1 MATIIVQPGGARAGR
16 QRVNLTATA
25 HNRLMLLLILFMAI
39 TLLLVGRLGWIGIF
53 AGSGSGDGSLSGML
67 PARADIVDRN
77 GVPLARTMDAYSI
90 SVRPSRLIGDP
101 AELARKLHEI
111 FPDEPEAD
119 FYKKLTGRGWAYLRR
134 RALPEEV
141 AAVNAL
147 GEIGIEFP
155 REKERLY
162 PQRTLA
168 AHVLGFAP
176 NREGVGGMGVEAA
189 FNDRLIDPALRGQ
202 PFVMSIDS
210 RVQGALES
218 ELYAQ
223 MVSQNA
229 KGAGGIILDV
239 ESGEV
244 IAMASI
250 PVFDP
255 NKLANYAGKKCSE
268 SPLCNHM
275 VQARYELGSTF
286 KPLSI
291 GAAMDRGIVTS
302 MSQRYD
308 ATEPL
313 QVGRFRIKDDH
324 PLGRWINVPDTLVH
338 SSNIATARIADAMGA
353 EPLQHLFRNLQFD
366 QRAPIELNERAGT
379 LWPSSWGRITTMTV
393 SYGHGIAVTP
403 LHLASAYAA
412 LVNGGIWRPATLRKL
427 KPGEAPQGHRVF
439 SAATSARM
447 RQLLRLIVADG
458 TGRSADAKG
467 YRVGGKTG
475 SAEKPEEGRYNKSS
489 LVTTFAA
496 AFPMDNPRY
505 VVLAMMDEPRGNAQT
520 FFLRTAA
527 WTAAPVVKRVIERTG
542 PMLGVMPDERRDV
555 DLSDLTPLLYKE
567 KKDISE

>member
-16 QRVNLTATA
+16 QRVDLTAIA
-25 HNRLMLLLILFMAI
+25 HNRLMLLLILFLAI
-39 TLLLVGRLGWIGIF
+39 TSVLVLRLTWVGVFSHG
-53 AGSGSGDGSLSGML
+53 GSGADGLGGLL

-77 GVPLARTMDAYSI
+77 GVPLARTMDAYSVA
-90 SVRPSRLIGDP
+90 VRPSKLIGEP

-111 FPDEPEAD
+111 FPDEPEAA

-176 NREGVGGMGVEAA
+176 NADGHGGMGAEAA
-189 FNDRLIDPALRGQ
+189 FNPRLTDAARLGQ
-202 PFVMSIDS
+202 PFALSIDS

-223 MVSQNA
+223 LVQTRA
-229 KGAGGIILDV
+229 KGAGGIIMDANT
-239 ESGEV
+239 GEI

-255 NKLANYAGKKCSE
+255 NKLQNYAGKRCSE

-275 VQARYELGSTF
+275 VQARYELGSAF

-291 GAAMDRGIVTS
+291 AGAMDAGVVTS
-302 MSQRYD
+302 MSKRYD
-308 ATEPL
+308 ATAPL
-313 QVGRFRIKDDH
+313 PIGGFRIKDDH
-324 PLGRWINVPDTLVH
+324 PLGRWINVPEILVH
-338 SSNIATARIADAMGA
+338 SSNIGTARIADEMGA
-353 EPLQHLFRNLQFD
+353 ENLQKLFRSLDFD
-366 QRAPIELNERAGT
+366 QRAPIEFNERAAG
-379 LWPSSWGRITTMTV
+379 LWPSSWGRITSMTT

-403 LHLASAYAA
+403 LHLAAAYAA
-412 LVNGGIWRPATLRKL
+412 LVNGGIWRPATVRKL
-427 KPGEAPQGHRVF
+427 TPAEVPEGRRVF

-447 RQLLRLIVADG
+447 RQLLRMIVAAG

-467 YRVGGKTG
+467 FRVGGKTG
-475 SAEKPEEGRYNKSS
+475 SAEKPQEGRYNKTS
-489 LVTTFAA
+489 LVTTFAS

-505 VVLAMMDEPRGNAQT
+505 VVIAIMDEATGQYG
-520 FFLRTAA
+520 LRTAA
-527 WTAAPVVKRVIERTG
+527 WTAAPVVKRVVERVG
-542 PMLGVMPDERRDV
+542 PMLGVMPDEQRDV
-555 DLSDLTPLLYKE
+555 DISDLMPLLHGDTEKE
-567 KKDISE
+567 

>member
-1 MATIIVQPGGARAGR
+1 MATIIVQPGGERAGR
-16 QRVNLTATA
+16 QRVNLTAMA
-25 HNRLMLLLILFMAI
+25 HNRLMLLLILFLAI
-39 TLLLVGRLGWIGIF
+39 TTILIGRLAWVGIF
-53 AGSGSGDGSLSGML
+53 AHGSAGDGTLSPFL

-77 GVPLARTMDAYSI
+77 GVPLARTMDAYSVA
-90 SVRPSRLIGDP
+90 VRPSKLIGEP

-111 FPDEPEAD
+111 FPDEPEAT

-176 NREGVGGMGVEAA
+176 DAEGVGGMGVEAA
-189 FNDRLIDPALRGQ
+189 FNDRLTQVAQRGK
-202 PFVMSIDS
+202 PFAVSIDS

-223 MVSQNA
+223 LVQTRA
-229 KGAGGIILDV
+229 KGAGGIILDANT
-239 ESGEV
+239 GEV

-255 NKLANYAGKKCSE
+255 NKLQNYAGKSCSE

-275 VQARYELGSTF
+275 VQARYELGSSF

-291 GAAMDRGIVTS
+291 AAAMDAGVVTS
-302 MSQRYD
+302 MSKRYD
-308 ATEPL
+308 ATAPL
-313 QVGRFRIKDDH
+313 AVAGFHIRDDH
-324 PLGRWINVPDTLVH
+324 SMGRWINVPEILVH
-338 SSNIATARIADAMGA
+338 SSNIGTARIADEMGA
-353 EPLQHLFRNLQFD
+353 EPLQKMFRSLDFD
-366 QRAPIELNERAGT
+366 QRAPIEFNERAKGI
-379 LWPSSWGRITTMTV
+379 WPSSWGRITSMTTA
-393 SYGHGIAVTP
+393 YGHGIAVTP
-403 LHLASAYAA
+403 LHLAAAYAA
-412 LVNGGIWRPATLRKL
+412 LVNGGIWRPATVRKL
-427 KPGEAPQGHRVF
+427 RPDEVPEGRRVF

-447 RQLLRLIVADG
+447 RQLLRMIVSAG

-467 YRVGGKTG
+467 FRVGGKTG
-475 SAEKPEEGRYNKSS
+475 SAEKPQQGRYNKTS
-489 LVTTFAA
+489 LVTTFAS

-505 VVLAMMDEPRGNAQT
+505 VVIAIMDEATGQYG
-520 FFLRTAA
+520 LRTAA

-542 PMLGVMPDERRDV
+542 PMLGVMPDESRDV
-555 DLSDLTPLLYKE
+555 DISDLMPLLHGDKE
-567 KKDISE
+567 KE

>member
-1 MATIIVQPGGARAGR
+1 MATIIVQPGGARAGK
-16 QRVNLTATA
+16 QRVDLTAVA
-25 HNRLMLLLILFMAI
+25 HNRLMLLLILFMGI
-39 TLLLVGRLGWIGIF
+39 TAVVILRLMWVGVF
-53 AGSGSGDGSLSGML
+53 ASAGTDADGASGLL

-90 SVRPSRLIGDP
+90 AVRPSKLIGEP

-111 FPDEPEAD
+111 FPDEAEAT
-119 FYKKLTGRGWAYLRR
+119 FYKKLTGKGWAYLRR

-176 NREGVGGMGVEAA
+176 NADAQGGMGVEAA
-189 FNDRLIDPALRGQ
+189 FNDRLTDPALRGQ
-202 PFVMSIDS
+202 PFAISIDS

-223 MVSQNA
+223 MVAQNA
-229 KGAGGIILDV
+229 KGAGGIIMDAN
-239 ESGEV
+239 SGEV

-255 NKLANYAGKKCSE
+255 NKLQNYAGKNCSE
-268 SPLCNHM
+268 SPLCNQM

-291 GAAMDRGIVTS
+291 AAAMDRGIVTS
-302 MSQRYD
+302 MAHRYD
-308 ATEPL
+308 ATAPL
-313 QVGRFRIKDDH
+313 AVAGFRIKDDH
-324 PLGRWINVPDTLVH
+324 PLGRWINVPEILVH
-338 SSNIATARIADAMGA
+338 SSNIGTARIADELGA
-353 EPLQHLFRNLQFD
+353 APMQQLFRNLQFD
-366 QRAPIELNERAGT
+366 QRAPIEFHERAKS
-379 LWPSSWGRITTMTV
+379 LWPYNWGRITTMTV

-403 LHLASAYAA
+403 LHLATAYAA
-412 LVNGGIWRPATLRKL
+412 LVNGGIWRPATMRKL
-427 KPGEAPQGHRVF
+427 HANEVPEGHRVF

-447 RQLLRLIVADG
+447 RQLLRMIVAAG

-467 YRVGGKTG
+467 FRVGGKTG

-489 LVTTFAA
+489 LVTTFAS

-505 VVLAMMDEPRGNAQT
+505 VVLTMMDEPKGNAQT
-520 FFLRTAA
+520 FGLRTAA
-527 WTAAPVVKRVIERTG
+527 WTAAPVVKRVVERVG
-542 PMLGVMPDERRDV
+542 PMLGVLPDERRDV
-555 DLSDLTPLLYKE
+555 DISDLMPLLGQD
-567 KKDISE
+567 KKGH

>member
-1 MATIIVQPGGARAGR
+1 MATIIVQPGGARAGK
-16 QRVNLTATA
+16 QRVDLTAIA

-39 TLLLVGRLGWIGIF
+39 TAVVILRLTWVGIF
-53 AGSGSGDGSLSGML
+53 AHGTSGGGDASGLI

-90 SVRPSRLIGDP
+90 AVRPSKLIGEP

-111 FPDEPEAD
+111 FPDEPEAA
-119 FYKKLTGRGWAYLRR
+119 FYKKLTGKGWAYLRR

-147 GEIGIEFP
+147 GEG
-155 REKERLY
+155 
-162 PQRTLA
+162 T
-168 AHVLGFAP
+168 
-176 NREGVGGMGVEAA
+176 GGMGVEAA
-189 FNDRLIDPALRGQ
+189 FNDRLTDPALRGQ
-202 PFVMSIDS
+202 PFAISIDS

-229 KGAGGIILDV
+229 KGAGGVIMDANT
-239 ESGEV
+239 GEV

-255 NKLANYAGKKCSE
+255 NKLQNYAGKNCSE
-268 SPLCNHM
+268 SPLCNQI

-291 GAAMDRGIVTS
+291 AEAMDRGVVTS
-302 MSQRYD
+302 MAKRYD
-308 ATEPL
+308 ATAPL
-313 QVGRFRIKDDH
+313 AVAGFHIKDDH
-324 PLGRWINVPDTLVH
+324 SLGRWINVPEILVH
-338 SSNIATARIADAMGA
+338 SSNIGTARIADEMGA
-353 EPLQHLFRNLQFD
+353 APMQQLFRNLQFD
-366 QRAPIELNERAGT
+366 QRAPIELKERAKS
-379 LWPSSWGRITTMTV
+379 LWPYNWGRITTMTV

-403 LHLASAYAA
+403 LHLAAAYAA

-427 KPGEAPQGHRVF
+427 HANEVPEGHRVF

-447 RQLLRLIVADG
+447 RQLLRMIVAAG

-467 YRVGGKTG
+467 FRVGGKTG

-489 LVTTFAA
+489 LVTTFAS

-505 VVLAMMDEPRGNAQT
+505 VVLAMMDEPKGNAQT
-520 FFLRTAA
+520 FGLRTAA
-527 WTAAPVVKRVIERTG
+527 WTAAPVVKRVVERTG
-542 PMLGVMPDERRDV
+542 PMLGVLPDERRDV
-555 DLSDLTPLLYKE
+555 DISDLMPLLGQEKE
-567 KKDISE
+567 KH

>member
-1 MATIIVQPGGARAGR
+1 MATIIVQPGGARAGK
-16 QRVNLTATA
+16 QRVNLTAVA
-25 HNRLMLLLILFMAI
+25 HNRLMLLLILFLGVTAVLI
-39 TLLLVGRLGWIGIF
+39 LRLSWVGIF
-53 AGSGSGDGSLSGML
+53 ASSGRGDDDVSGLL

-90 SVRPSRLIGDP
+90 AVRPSKLIGDP
-101 AELARKLHEI
+101 AELARKLNEI
-111 FPDEPEAD
+111 FPDEPQAA
-119 FYKKLTGRGWAYLRR
+119 FYKKLTGKGWAYLRR

-162 PQRTLA
+162 PQRSLA

-176 NREGVGGMGVEAA
+176 NRDGVGGMGVEAA

-202 PFVMSIDS
+202 PFAISIDS

-223 MVSQNA
+223 MVAQNA
-229 KGAGGIILDV
+229 KGAGGVIMDANT
-239 ESGEV
+239 GEV

-268 SPLCNHM
+268 SPLCNHI

-291 GAAMDRGIVTS
+291 AAAMDHGVVTS
-302 MSQRYD
+302 MAKRYD
-308 ATEPL
+308 ATAPL
-313 QVGRFRIKDDH
+313 AVAGFRIKDDH
-324 PLGRWINVPDTLVH
+324 ALGRWINVPQILVH
-338 SSNIATARIADAMGA
+338 SSNIGTARIADEMGA
-353 EPLQHLFRNLQFD
+353 APMQQLFRNLQFD
-366 QRAPIELNERAGT
+366 QRAPIELKERAKS
-379 LWPSSWGRITTMTV
+379 LWPTNWGRITTMTV

-427 KPGEAPQGHRVF
+427 HANEVPEGHRVF

-447 RQLLRLIVADG
+447 RQLLRMIVAAG

-467 YRVGGKTG
+467 FRVGGKTG

-505 VVLAMMDEPRGNAQT
+505 VVLTMMDEPKGNAQT
-520 FFLRTAA
+520 FGLRTAA

-542 PMLGVMPDERRDV
+542 PMLGVLPDERRDV
-555 DLSDLTPLLYKE
+555 DISDLMPLLGKE
-567 KKDISE
+567 DH

>member
-1 MATIIVQPGGARAGR
+1 MATIIVQPGGARAGK
-16 QRVNLTATA
+16 QRVDLTAVA

-39 TLLLVGRLGWIGIF
+39 TAVVILRLTWVGIF
-53 AGSGSGDGSLSGML
+53 AHGASGDGAVSGLL

-90 SVRPSRLIGDP
+90 AVRPSKLIGEP

-111 FPDEPEAD
+111 FPDEPEAA
-119 FYKKLTGRGWAYLRR
+119 FYKKLTGKGWAYLRR

-162 PQRTLA
+162 PQRSLA

-176 NREGVGGMGVEAA
+176 NADGQGGMGVEAA
-189 FNDRLIDPALRGQ
+189 FNDRLTDPALRGQ
-202 PFVMSIDS
+202 PFAISIDS

-223 MVSQNA
+223 MVAQNA
-229 KGAGGIILDV
+229 RGAGGIIMDANT
-239 ESGEV
+239 GEV

-255 NKLANYAGKKCSE
+255 NKLQNYAGKNCSE

-291 GAAMDRGIVTS
+291 AEAMNRGVVTS
-302 MSQRYD
+302 MGKRYD
-308 ATEPL
+308 ATAPL
-313 QVGRFRIKDDH
+313 AVAGFKIKDDH
-324 PLGRWINVPDTLVH
+324 ALGRWLNVPEILVH
-338 SSNIATARIADAMGA
+338 SSNIGTARIADEMGA
-353 EPLQHLFRNLQFD
+353 APMQQLFRNLQFD
-366 QRAPIELNERAGT
+366 QRAPIELKERAKSI
-379 LWPSSWGRITTMTV
+379 WPYNWGRITTMTV

-403 LHLASAYAA
+403 LHLATAYAA

-427 KPGEAPQGHRVF
+427 HTNEVPEGHRVF

-447 RQLLRLIVADG
+447 RQLLRMIVAAG

-467 YRVGGKTG
+467 FRVGGKTG

-489 LVTTFAA
+489 LVTTFAS

-505 VVLAMMDEPRGNAQT
+505 VVLTMMDEPKGNAQT
-520 FFLRTAA
+520 FGLRTAA
-527 WTAAPVVKRVIERTG
+527 WTAAPVVKRVIERTA
-542 PMLGVMPDERRDV
+542 PMLGVLPDERRDV
-555 DLSDLTPLLYKE
+555 DISDLMPLLGQD
-567 KKDISE
+567 KDKD

>member
-1 MATIIVQPGGARAGR
+1 MATIIVQPGGPRAGR
-16 QRVNLTATA
+16 QRVNLTAMA
-25 HNRLMLLLILFMAI
+25 HNRLMLLLILFLAI
-39 TLLLVGRLGWIGIF
+39 TAILIGRLFWVGVF
-53 AGSGSGDGSLSGML
+53 AHGTGGDGPLGPFV

-77 GVPLARTMDAYSI
+77 GVPLARTMDAYSV
-90 SVRPSRLIGDP
+90 SVRPSKLIGEP

-111 FPDEPEAD
+111 FPDEAEAT
-119 FYKKLTGRGWAYLRR
+119 FYKKLTGKGWAYLRR
-134 RALPEEV
+134 RALPEQV

-176 NREGVGGMGVEAA
+176 NSKGVGGMGAEAA
-189 FNDRLIDPALRGQ
+189 FNDRLIDPALRGK
-202 PFVMSIDS
+202 PFALSIDS

-218 ELYAQ
+218 ELYTQ
-223 MVSQNA
+223 LVQTRA

-239 ESGEV
+239 NTGEV

-255 NKLANYAGKKCSE
+255 NKLQNYAGKRCSE

-275 VQARYELGSTF
+275 VQARYELGSAF

-291 GAAMDRGIVTS
+291 AAAMDAGVVTS
-302 MSQRYD
+302 MSKRYD
-308 ATEPL
+308 ATAPL
-313 QVGRFRIKDDH
+313 AVAGFRIKDDH
-324 PLGRWINVPDTLVH
+324 SLGRWINVPEILVH
-338 SSNIATARIADAMGA
+338 SSNIGTARIADEMGA
-353 EPLQHLFRNLQFD
+353 EPLQKLFRSLDFD
-366 QRAPIELNERAGT
+366 QRAPIEFNERAGG
-379 LWPSSWGRITTMTV
+379 LWPSSWGRITSMTV

-403 LHLASAYAA
+403 LHLATAYAA
-412 LVNGGIWRPATLRKL
+412 LVNGGMWRPATVRKL
-427 KPGEAPQGHRVF
+427 RPQDVPQGRRVF

-447 RQLLRLIVADG
+447 RQLLRMIVSAG

-467 YRVGGKTG
+467 FRVGGKTG
-475 SAEKPEEGRYNKSS
+475 SAEKPQEGRYNKTS
-489 LVTTFAA
+489 LVTTFAS

-505 VVLAMMDEPRGNAQT
+505 VVVAIMDEATGQ
-520 FFLRTAA
+520 FGLRTAA
-527 WTAAPVVKRVIERTG
+527 WTAAPVVKRVVERTG

-555 DLSDLTPLLYKE
+555 DISDLMPLLHGEKE
-567 KKDISE
+567 KE

>member
-1 MATIIVQPGGARAGR
+1 MATIIVQPGGARAGK
-16 QRVNLTATA
+16 QRVDLTAIA
-25 HNRLMLLLILFMAI
+25 HNRLMLLLILFMGI
-39 TLLLVGRLGWIGIF
+39 TAVVILRLTWVGIF
-53 AGSGSGDGSLSGML
+53 ANSGGGSDDAAGLM

-90 SVRPSRLIGDP
+90 AVRPSKLIGEP

-111 FPDEPEAD
+111 FPDEAEAV

-162 PQRTLA
+162 PQRSLA

-176 NREGVGGMGVEAA
+176 NADGVGGMGVEAA
-189 FNDRLIDPALRGQ
+189 FNDRLTDPALRGQ
-202 PFVMSIDS
+202 PFALSIDS

-229 KGAGGIILDV
+229 KGAGGIILDAN
-239 ESGEV
+239 SGEV

-255 NKLANYAGKKCSE
+255 NKLQNYAGKTCSE
-268 SPLCNHM
+268 SPLCNHI

-291 GAAMDRGIVTS
+291 AAAMDRGVVTS
-302 MSQRYD
+302 MAKRYD
-308 ATEPL
+308 ATAPL
-313 QVGRFRIKDDH
+313 AVAGFHIKDDH
-324 PLGRWINVPDTLVH
+324 SLGRWINVPEILVH
-338 SSNIATARIADAMGA
+338 SSNIGTARIADELGA
-353 EPLQHLFRNLQFD
+353 APMQQLFRNLQFD
-366 QRAPIELNERAGT
+366 QRAPIELKERAKS
-379 LWPSSWGRITTMTV
+379 LWPYNWGRITTMTV

-427 KPGEAPQGHRVF
+427 HANEVPEGHRVF

-447 RQLLRLIVADG
+447 RQLLRMIVAAG

-467 YRVGGKTG
+467 FRVGGKTG

-489 LVTTFAA
+489 LVTTFAS

-505 VVLAMMDEPRGNAQT
+505 VVLAMMDEPKGNAET
-520 FFLRTAA
+520 FGLRTAA
-527 WTAAPVVKRVIERTG
+527 WTAAPVVKRVVERTG
-542 PMLGVMPDERRDV
+542 PMLGVLPDERRDV
-555 DLSDLTPLLYKE
+555 DISDLMPLLGQDKE
-567 KKDISE
+567 KH

>member
-1 MATIIVQPGGARAGR
+1 MATIIVQPGGARAGK
-16 QRVNLTATA
+16 QRVDLTAVA

-39 TLLLVGRLGWIGIF
+39 TAVVILRLTWVGIF
-53 AGSGSGDGSLSGML
+53 AHGASGDGAVSGLL

-90 SVRPSRLIGDP
+90 AVRPSKLIGEP

-111 FPDEPEAD
+111 FPDEPEAA
-119 FYKKLTGRGWAYLRR
+119 FYKKLTGKGWAYLRR

-162 PQRTLA
+162 PQRSLA

-176 NREGVGGMGVEAA
+176 NADGQGGMGVEAA
-189 FNDRLIDPALRGQ
+189 FNDRLTDPALRGQ
-202 PFVMSIDS
+202 PFAISIDS

-223 MVSQNA
+223 MVAQNA
-229 KGAGGIILDV
+229 KGAGGIIMDV
-239 ESGEV
+239 NTGEV

-255 NKLANYAGKKCSE
+255 NKLQNYAGKKCSE

-291 GAAMDRGIVTS
+291 GEAMDRGVVTS
-302 MSQRYD
+302 MAKRYD
-308 ATEPL
+308 ATAPL
-313 QVGRFRIKDDH
+313 AVAGFKIKDDH
-324 PLGRWINVPDTLVH
+324 ALGRWINVPEILVH
-338 SSNIATARIADAMGA
+338 SSNIGTARIADEMGA
-353 EPLQHLFRNLQFD
+353 APMQQLFRNLQFD
-366 QRAPIELNERAGT
+366 QRAPIELKERAKSI
-379 LWPSSWGRITTMTV
+379 WPYNWGRITTMTV

-403 LHLASAYAA
+403 LHLAAAYAA

-427 KPGEAPQGHRVF
+427 HANEVPEGHRVF

-447 RQLLRLIVADG
+447 RQLLRMIVAAG

-467 YRVGGKTG
+467 FRVGGKTG

-489 LVTTFAA
+489 LVTTFAS

-505 VVLAMMDEPRGNAQT
+505 VVLTMMDEPKGNTQT
-520 FFLRTAA
+520 FGLRTAA
-527 WTAAPVVKRVIERTG
+527 WTAAPVVKRVVERVG
-542 PMLGVMPDERRDV
+542 PMLGVLPDERRDV
-555 DLSDLTPLLYKE
+555 DISDLMPLLGKE
-567 KKDISE
+567 DH

>member
-16 QRVNLTATA
+16 QRVSLTAIA
-25 HNRLMLLLILFMAI
+25 HNRLMLLLILFMAV
-39 TLLLVGRLGWIGIF
+39 TGLLIGRMLWIGIF
-53 AGSGSGDGSLSGML
+53 TAGATGDDALGIFL

-77 GVPLARTMDAYSI
+77 GVPLARTMEAYSVA
-90 SVRPSRLIGDP
+90 VRPSKLIGQP

-111 FPDEPEAD
+111 FPDEAEAA

-176 NREGVGGMGVEAA
+176 DANGVGGMGVESA
-189 FNDRLIDPALRGQ
+189 FNDQLIDPATRGK
-202 PFVMSIDS
+202 PFALSIDA

-223 MVSQNA
+223 LVAQSA
-229 KGAGGIILDV
+229 KGAGGIILDANT
-239 ESGEV
+239 GEV
-244 IAMASI
+244 VAMASI

-255 NKLANYAGKKCSE
+255 NKLQNYAGKSCGE

-275 VQARYELGSTF
+275 VQARYELGSAF

-291 GAAMDRGIVTS
+291 AAAMDSGVVTS
-302 MSQRYD
+302 MAKRYD
-308 ATEPL
+308 ATAPL
-313 QVGRFRIKDDH
+313 AVAGFRIKDDH
-324 PLGRWINVPDTLVH
+324 ALGRWVNVPEILVH
-338 SSNIATARIADAMGA
+338 SSNIGTARIADEMGA
-353 EPLQHLFRNLQFD
+353 APLQKLFRALDFD
-366 QRAPIELNERAGT
+366 QRAPIELKERAGT
-379 LWPSSWGRITTMTV
+379 LWPANWGRITTMTV

-412 LVNGGIWRPATLRKL
+412 LVNGGTWRPATLRKL
-427 KPGEAPQGHRVF
+427 RAEDVPEGRRVF

-447 RQLLRLIVADG
+447 RQLLRMIVSEG

-467 YRVGGKTG
+467 FRIGGKTG
-475 SAEKPEEGRYNKSS
+475 SAEKPEAGRYNKSS
-489 LVTTFAA
+489 LVTTFAS

-505 VVLAMMDEPRGNAQT
+505 VVVVIMDEATGA
-520 FFLRTAA
+520 FGLRTAA
-527 WTAAPVVKRVIERTG
+527 WTASPVVKRVVERVG

-555 DLSDLTPLLYKE
+555 DISDLMPLLWKPKGE
-567 KKDISE
+567 SE

>member
-1 MATIIVQPGGARAGR
+1 MATIIVQPGGARAGK
-16 QRVNLTATA
+16 QRIDLTAVA
-25 HNRLMLLLILFMAI
+25 HNRLMLLLILFLCV
-39 TLLLVGRLGWIGIF
+39 TGLLILRLAWVGIF
-53 AGSGSGDGSLSGML
+53 SGSGGDGVGGSGLL

-77 GVPLARTMDAYSI
+77 GVPLARTMDAYSVA
-90 SVRPSRLIGDP
+90 VRPSKLIGEP
-101 AELARKLHEI
+101 GELARKLHEI
-111 FPDEPEAD
+111 FPDESEAL
-119 FYKKLTGRGWAYLRR
+119 FYKKLTGKGWAYLRR

-141 AAVNAL
+141 AAVNGL

-162 PQRTLA
+162 PQRSLA

-176 NREGVGGMGVEAA
+176 NAEGDGGMGVESA
-189 FNDRLIDPALRGQ
+189 FNDRLTDPALRGQ
-202 PFVMSIDS
+202 PFAISIDS

-223 MVSQNA
+223 MVAQNA
-229 KGAGGIILDV
+229 KGAGGVILDANT
-239 ESGEV
+239 GEV

-255 NKLANYAGKKCSE
+255 NKLANYAGKTCSQ
-268 SPLCNHM
+268 SPLCNQI

-291 GAAMDRGIVTS
+291 GAAMDRGVVTS
-302 MSQRYD
+302 MGKRYD
-308 ATEPL
+308 ATAPL
-313 QVGRFRIKDDH
+313 AVAGFRIKDDH
-324 PLGRWINVPDTLVH
+324 ALGRWLNVPEILVH
-338 SSNIATARIADAMGA
+338 SSNIGTARIADEMGA
-353 EPLQHLFRNLQFD
+353 ASMQQLFRNLQFD
-366 QRAPIELNERAGT
+366 QRAPIELKERAKS
-379 LWPSSWGRITTMTV
+379 LWPTNWGRITTMTV

-427 KPGEAPQGHRVF
+427 HANEVPEGHRVF

-447 RQLLRLIVADG
+447 RQLLRMIVAAG

-467 YRVGGKTG
+467 FRVGGKTG

-489 LVTTFAA
+489 LVTTFAS

-505 VVLAMMDEPRGNAQT
+505 VVLTMMDEPKGNAQT
-520 FFLRTAA
+520 FGLRTAA
-527 WTAAPVVKRVIERTG
+527 WTAAPVVKRVVERVG
-542 PMLGVMPDERRDV
+542 PMLGVLPDERRDV
-555 DLSDLTPLLYKE
+555 DISDLMPLLGKE
-567 KKDISE
+567 DH

>member
-1 MATIIVQPGGARAGR
+1 MATIIVQPGGARAGK
-16 QRVNLTATA
+16 QRVDLTAIA
-25 HNRLMLLLILFMAI
+25 HNRLMLLLILFMGI
-39 TLLLVGRLGWIGIF
+39 TAVVILRLTWVGIF
-53 AGSGSGDGSLSGML
+53 ANSGGGSDGAAGLM

-90 SVRPSRLIGDP
+90 AVRPSKLIGEP

-111 FPDEPEAD
+111 FPDEAEAV

-162 PQRTLA
+162 PQRSLA

-176 NREGVGGMGVEAA
+176 NADGVGGMGVEAA
-189 FNDRLIDPALRGQ
+189 FNDRLTDPALRGQ
-202 PFVMSIDS
+202 PFALSIDS

-229 KGAGGIILDV
+229 KGAGGIILDAN
-239 ESGEV
+239 SGEV

-255 NKLANYAGKKCSE
+255 NKLQNYAGKTCSE
-268 SPLCNHM
+268 SPLCNHI

-291 GAAMDRGIVTS
+291 AAAMDRGVVTS
-302 MSQRYD
+302 MAKRYD
-308 ATEPL
+308 ATAPL
-313 QVGRFRIKDDH
+313 AVAGFHIKDDH
-324 PLGRWINVPDTLVH
+324 SLGRWINVPEILVH
-338 SSNIATARIADAMGA
+338 SSNIGTARIADELGA
-353 EPLQHLFRNLQFD
+353 APMQQLFRNLQFD
-366 QRAPIELNERAGT
+366 QRAPIELKERAKS
-379 LWPSSWGRITTMTV
+379 LWPYNWGRITTMTV

-427 KPGEAPQGHRVF
+427 HANEVPEGHRVF

-447 RQLLRLIVADG
+447 RQLLRMIVAAG

-467 YRVGGKTG
+467 FRVGGKTG

-489 LVTTFAA
+489 LVTTFAS

-505 VVLAMMDEPRGNAQT
+505 VVLAMMDEPKGNAQT
-520 FFLRTAA
+520 FGLRTAA
-527 WTAAPVVKRVIERTG
+527 WTAAPVVKRVVERTG
-542 PMLGVMPDERRDV
+542 PMLGVLPDERRDV
-555 DLSDLTPLLYKE
+555 DISDLMPLLGKE
-567 KKDISE
+567 DH

>member
-1 MATIIVQPGGARAGR
+1 MATIIVQPGGPRASK
-16 QRVNLTATA
+16 QRVDLTAIA

-39 TLLLVGRLGWIGIF
+39 TAVVILRLTWVGIF
-53 AGSGSGDGSLSGML
+53 AHGADGGDGVLGL
-67 PARADIVDRN
+67 IPARADIVDRN

-90 SVRPSRLIGDP
+90 AVRPSKLIGEP

-111 FPDEPEAD
+111 FPDESEAA

-162 PQRTLA
+162 PQRSLA

-176 NREGVGGMGVEAA
+176 NAEGTGGMGVEAA
-189 FNDRLIDPALRGQ
+189 FNDRLTNPSLRSQ
-202 PFVMSIDS
+202 PFAISIDS

-229 KGAGGIILDV
+229 KGAGGIIMDANT
-239 ESGEV
+239 GEV

-255 NKLANYAGKKCSE
+255 NKLQNYAGKTCSQ
-268 SPLCNHM
+268 SPLCNQI

-291 GAAMDRGIVTS
+291 AEAMDRGVVTS
-302 MSQRYD
+302 MAKRYD
-308 ATEPL
+308 ATAPL
-313 QVGRFRIKDDH
+313 AVAGFRIKDDH
-324 PLGRWINVPDTLVH
+324 ALGRWVNVPEILVH
-338 SSNIATARIADAMGA
+338 SSNIGTARIADEMGA
-353 EPLQHLFRNLQFD
+353 APMQQLFRNLQFD
-366 QRAPIELNERAGT
+366 QRAPIELNERAKS
-379 LWPSSWGRITTMTV
+379 LWPYNWGRITTMTV

-403 LHLASAYAA
+403 LHLAAAYAA

-427 KPGEAPQGHRVF
+427 HANEVPEGHRVF

-447 RQLLRLIVADG
+447 RQLLRMIVAAG

-467 YRVGGKTG
+467 FRVGGKTG

-489 LVTTFAA
+489 LVTTFAS

-505 VVLAMMDEPRGNAQT
+505 VVLAMMDEPKGNAQT
-520 FFLRTAA
+520 FGLRTAA
-527 WTAAPVVKRVIERTG
+527 WTAAPVVKRVVERAG
-542 PMLGVMPDERRDV
+542 PMLGVLPDERRDV
-555 DLSDLTPLLYKE
+555 DISDLMPLLGQDKE
-567 KKDISE
+567 KH

>member
-1 MATIIVQPGGARAGR
+1 MATIIVQPGGARAGK
-16 QRVNLTATA
+16 QRVDLTAVA

-39 TLLLVGRLGWIGIF
+39 TAVVILRLTWVGIF
-53 AGSGSGDGSLSGML
+53 AHGASGNGDASGFL

-90 SVRPSRLIGDP
+90 AVRPSKLIGEP

-111 FPDEPEAD
+111 FPDEPEAA
-119 FYKKLTGRGWAYLRR
+119 FYKKLTGKGWAYLRR

-162 PQRTLA
+162 PQRSLA

-176 NREGVGGMGVEAA
+176 NADGQGGMGVEAA
-189 FNDRLIDPALRGQ
+189 FNERLTDSALRGQ
-202 PFVMSIDS
+202 PFAISIDS

-223 MVSQNA
+223 MVAQNA
-229 KGAGGIILDV
+229 KGAGGIIIDANT
-239 ESGEV
+239 GEL

-255 NKLANYAGKKCSE
+255 NKLQNYAGKKCSE

-291 GAAMDRGIVTS
+291 AAAMDRGVVTS
-302 MSQRYD
+302 MAKRYD
-308 ATEPL
+308 ATAPL
-313 QVGRFRIKDDH
+313 AVAGFRIKDDH
-324 PLGRWINVPDTLVH
+324 SLGRWINVPEILVH
-338 SSNIATARIADAMGA
+338 SSNIGTARIADEMGA
-353 EPLQHLFRNLQFD
+353 APMQELFRNLQFD
-366 QRAPIELNERAGT
+366 QRAPIELKERAKS
-379 LWPSSWGRITTMTV
+379 LWPYNWGRITTMTV

-403 LHLASAYAA
+403 LHLATAYAA

-427 KPGEAPQGHRVF
+427 HANEVPEGHRVF

-447 RQLLRLIVADG
+447 RQLLRMIVAAG

-467 YRVGGKTG
+467 FRVGGKTG

-489 LVTTFAA
+489 LVTTFAS

-505 VVLAMMDEPRGNAQT
+505 VVLTMMDEPKGNAQT
-520 FFLRTAA
+520 FGLRTAA
-527 WTAAPVVKRVIERTG
+527 WTAAPVVKRVVERTA
-542 PMLGVMPDERRDV
+542 PMLGVLPDERRDV
-555 DLSDLTPLLYKE
+555 DISDLMPLLGQKE
-567 KKDISE
+567 KH

>member
-1 MATIIVQPGGARAGR
+1 MATIIVQPGGERAGR
-16 QRVNLTATA
+16 QRVNLTAMA
-25 HNRLMLLLILFMAI
+25 HNRLMLLLILFLAI
-39 TLLLVGRLGWIGIF
+39 TTILIGRLAWVGIF
-53 AGSGSGDGSLSGML
+53 AHGSAGDGTLSPFL

-77 GVPLARTMDAYSI
+77 GVPLARTMDAYSVA
-90 SVRPSRLIGDP
+90 VRPSKLIGEP

-111 FPDEPEAD
+111 FPDEPEAT

-176 NREGVGGMGVEAA
+176 DAEGVGGMGVEAA
-189 FNDRLIDPALRGQ
+189 FNDRLTQVAQRGK
-202 PFVMSIDS
+202 PFAVSIDS

-223 MVSQNA
+223 LVQTRA
-229 KGAGGIILDV
+229 KGAGGIILDANT
-239 ESGEV
+239 GEV

-255 NKLANYAGKKCSE
+255 NKLQNYAGKSCSE

-275 VQARYELGSTF
+275 VQARYELGSSF

-291 GAAMDRGIVTS
+291 AAAMDAGVVTS
-302 MSQRYD
+302 MSKRYD
-308 ATEPL
+308 ATAPL
-313 QVGRFRIKDDH
+313 AVAGFRIRDDH
-324 PLGRWINVPDTLVH
+324 SMGRWINVPEILVH
-338 SSNIATARIADAMGA
+338 SSNIGTARIADEMGA
-353 EPLQHLFRNLQFD
+353 EPLQKMFRSLDFD
-366 QRAPIELNERAGT
+366 QRAPIEFNERAKGI
-379 LWPSSWGRITTMTV
+379 WPSSWGRITSMTTA
-393 SYGHGIAVTP
+393 YGHGIAVTP
-403 LHLASAYAA
+403 LHLAAAYAA
-412 LVNGGIWRPATLRKL
+412 LVNGGIWRPATVRKL
-427 KPGEAPQGHRVF
+427 RPDEVPEGRRVF

-447 RQLLRLIVADG
+447 RQLLRMIVSAG

-467 YRVGGKTG
+467 FRVGGKTG
-475 SAEKPEEGRYNKSS
+475 SAEKPQQGRYNKTS
-489 LVTTFAA
+489 LVTTFAS

-505 VVLAMMDEPRGNAQT
+505 VVIAIMDEATGQYG
-520 FFLRTAA
+520 LRTAA

-542 PMLGVMPDERRDV
+542 PMLGVMPDESRDV
-555 DLSDLTPLLYKE
+555 DISDLMPLLHGDKE
-567 KKDISE
+567 KE

>member
-1 MATIIVQPGGARAGR
+1 MATIIVQPGGPRAGR

-25 HNRLMLLLILFMAI
+25 HNRLMLLLILFLGI
-39 TLLLVGRLGWIGIF
+39 TTILIGRLLWVGIF
-53 AGSGSGDGSLSGML
+53 AQGAGGDGALGPFV

-90 SVRPSRLIGDP
+90 SVRPSKLIGEP

-111 FPDEPEAD
+111 FPDEAEAT
-119 FYKKLTGRGWAYLRR
+119 FYKKLTGKGWAYLRR
-134 RALPEEV
+134 RALPEQV

-176 NREGVGGMGVEAA
+176 NSKGVGGMGAEAA
-189 FNDRLIDPALRGQ
+189 FNERLSDPALRGK
-202 PFVMSIDS
+202 PFALSIDS

-223 MVSQNA
+223 LVQTRA

-239 ESGEV
+239 NTGEV

-255 NKLANYAGKKCSE
+255 NKLQNYAGKRCSE

-275 VQARYELGSTF
+275 VQARYELGSAF

-291 GAAMDRGIVTS
+291 AAAMDAGVVTS
-302 MSQRYD
+302 MSKRYD
-308 ATEPL
+308 ATAPL
-313 QVGRFRIKDDH
+313 AVAGFRIKDDH
-324 PLGRWINVPDTLVH
+324 PLGRWINVPEILVH
-338 SSNIATARIADAMGA
+338 SSNIGTARIADEMGA
-353 EPLQHLFRNLQFD
+353 APLQKLFRSLDFD
-366 QRAPIELNERAGT
+366 QRAPIEFNERAGG
-379 LWPSSWGRITTMTV
+379 LWPSSWGRITSMTV

-403 LHLASAYAA
+403 LHLATAYAA
-412 LVNGGIWRPATLRKL
+412 LVNGGMWRPATVRKL
-427 KPGEAPQGHRVF
+427 RPQDVPHGRRVF

-447 RQLLRLIVADG
+447 RQLLRMIVSEG
-458 TGRSADAKG
+458 TGRSAAAKG
-467 YRVGGKTG
+467 FRVGGKTG
-475 SAEKPEEGRYNKSS
+475 SAEKPQEGRYNKTS
-489 LVTTFAA
+489 LVTTFAS

-505 VVLAMMDEPRGNAQT
+505 VVVAIMDEATGQ
-520 FFLRTAA
+520 FGLRTAA
-527 WTAAPVVKRVIERTG
+527 WTAAPVVKRVVERTG

-555 DLSDLTPLLYKE
+555 DISDLMPLLHGEKE
-567 KKDISE
+567 KE